1 MSATDTLLTRNGER
15 CDHLGGR
22 ALGISPGL
30 RALVLTCGDHRVDPA
45 HVLGVDLG
53 EAVVLRNVGGRVT
66 PEFIQSLAVLA
77 TAGAVEGLATGFE
90 LLVMHH
96 TDCGTSRLGG
106 PEYAALL
113 AAYFGV
119 SEADVAGRHVT
130 DPVASVRADIALLR
144 SHPLLPRSLIAS
156 GIVYDVDSGRA
167 EVICPARALG
177 EQ

>member
-1 MSATDTLLTRNGER
+1 MSATETLLDRNTTLRDELGER
-15 CDHLGGR
+15 
-22 ALGISPGL
+22 ALAISPGL
-30 RALVLTCGDHRVDPA
+30 RALVLTCADHRVDPA

-66 PEFIQSLAVLA
+66 PDFIQNLAVLA
-77 TAGAVEGLATGFE
+77 TVGAVEGLATGFE
-90 LLVMHH
+90 LVVMHH

-130 DPVASVRADIALLR
+130 DPVASVRTDIALLR
-144 SHPLLPRSLIAS
+144 SHPLLPRTLIAS
-156 GIVYDVDSGRA
+156 GIVYDVESGHA
-167 EVICPARALG
+167 EMICPPRALG
-177 EQ
+177 E

>member
-1 MSATDTLLTRNGER
+1 MSATETLLDRNTNLR
-15 CDHLGGR
+15 DALGRR
-22 ALGISPGL
+22 ALAISPGL
-30 RALVLTCGDHRVDPA
+30 RAIVLTCADHRVDPA

-66 PEFIQSLAVLA
+66 PEFIQNLAVLA
-77 TAGAVEGLATGFE
+77 TVGAVEGLSTGFE

-96 TDCGTSRLGG
+96 TDCGTSRLGA

-119 SEADVAGRHVT
+119 SEAELAGRHVT
-130 DPVASVRADIALLR
+130 DPVASVRADIELLR
-144 SHPLLPRSLIAS
+144 SHPLLPRTLIAS

-177 EQ
+177 ER

>member
-1 MSATDTLLTRNGER
+1 MSATEMLLARNGER
-15 CDHLGGR
+15 REDLGGR

-30 RALVLTCGDHRVDPA
+30 RALVLTCADHRVDPA

-66 PEFIQSLAVLA
+66 PDFIQNLAVLA
-77 TAGAVEGLATGFE
+77 TVGAVEGLQTGFE

-106 PEYAALL
+106 PEHAALL
-113 AAYFGV
+113 GAYFGV
-119 SEADVAGRHVT
+119 CEADVAGRHVT

-144 SHPLLPRSLIAS
+144 AHPLLPRTLIAS
-156 GIVYDVDSGRA
+156 GVVYHVDSGRA

-177 EQ
+177 ER